1 MVHGGSRTL
10 AARHGKGKS
19 DLMPLKADAWT
30 TVEGGRRSEGGGNGA
45 RSGAPIS
52 NFGSDAT
59 SQRGNAASTKGNCQ
73 CLEEGGDDN
82 GDGGKQAATAGCG
95 APKGRLA

>member
-30 TVEGGRRSEGGGNGA
+30 TVEGGRGSEGGGNGA
-45 RSGAPIS
+45 RFGAPIS

-59 SQRGNAASTKGNCQ
+59 SQRGNAASTKGNC
-73 CLEEGGDDN
+73 
-82 GDGGKQAATAGCG
+82 
-95 APKGRLA
+95 